1 MAVAAK
7 DAPAKNKKRSVQG
20 AARRAGESRKS
31 TITAAKACKIAK
43 DGKVRGKPLSEKAM
57 RFMRA
62 RCGDAKK

>member
-7 DAPAKNKKRSVQG
+7 DAPEKNKKRSVHG
-20 AARRAGESRKS
+20 AARRANKSRKS

-43 DGKVRGKPLSEKAM
+43 DGKVRGKPLSEKAL

-62 RCGDAKK
+62 RCDEK

>member
-7 DAPAKNKKRSVQG
+7 DAPEKNKKRSVHG
-20 AARRAGESRKS
+20 AARRANKSRKS

-62 RCGDAKK
+62 RCDEK